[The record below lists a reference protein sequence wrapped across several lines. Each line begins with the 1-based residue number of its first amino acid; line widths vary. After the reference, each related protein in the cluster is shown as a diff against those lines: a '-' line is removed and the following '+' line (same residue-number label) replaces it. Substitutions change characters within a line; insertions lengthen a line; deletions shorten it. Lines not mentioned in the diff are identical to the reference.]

1 MLKRKPLSVAIAT
14 ALGVVSA
21 SGAFMDVA
29 YAADDEMLE
38 EVVVTGSRIK
48 RANIDSASPVT
59 VFNQDEIKARG
70 FTDVGYM
77 LQRMPSMAGSPI
89 GTTTN
94 NGGNGAVTIDLRG
107 MGAIRTLNLVNG
119 KRTVD
124 GGDYQTIPATMIER
138 IEVLKDGASAVYGAD
153 AVTGVVNIITKKDYE
168 GFEIEAQTADFFD
181 MDSGNQNTWNF
192 IAGNTFDGGSF
203 MFGAEYVDQE
213 HAYQSDAPWDFFQDS
228 WFIYPAGCEAQLTA
242 PYDGTAS
249 GGCYIV
255 GSSRIPE
262 SRLQFVDQGRFMNEG
277 SGLVAH
283 DGRTYN
289 YAPVNFIQTPYE
301 RTNIFAEINYDLS
314 DEIHMLAEIRYNKRE
329 SEQEL
334 APQPYNSPT
343 DPSYDGVWNG
353 TAYSG
358 ISEDNYYLVQAVD
371 AYNLTS
377 AGIASPLIYEPVRD
391 ARRRMVETTRS
402 FDQSIDQLQVNFTLS
417 GELNDIAWEAY
428 FIRGWRDRTDG
439 DFGQF
444 SGPLLFNAMG
454 PSADLDGDG
463 TPECYGDVSDA
474 STVIAGCVP
483 FDFFSGPYSVTQ
495 DMLDYVGIDLVDN
508 VESEMT
514 QAGFSVSGEAL
525 ELPVLDWIG
534 LSGSVGWALGYEYR
548 EEEYTYAPDSAK
560 QQDAVTGNTG
570 AGTVGGYSVD
580 SWYAEALVPVFDN
593 GTQSLD
599 ITAGYRYDDFDTYGD
614 DSTYQLG
621 VEFQV
626 LEQLKLRATTGEVF
640 RAPSIGES
648 FAGQVDSFPTYLDPC
663 DPTNNVTAP
672 GCTGESE
679 QLDTQVLARVGG
691 NPFLEPES
699 GDSLTVGA
707 VWTPDF
713 SFADVS
719 VTIDYWE
726 TEIEDVISTVGVQFI
741 LDECYVNQVASSC
754 QLITRRSDYSVA
766 QILDAPLNVA
776 EGRAEGVDSE
786 IRVDFETDWGQIDA
800 SFLWAHML
808 DRERTAFA
816 GSPTEDLRG
825 RYDGSA
831 YAEDKINYSFSLSQ
845 DNWRVSYLGEWISD
859 LEADVSFLPYIQD
872 VDDQLYHDITAS
884 YQIESLG
891 LTIAGGVRNVTDE
904 EPPYIDFG
912 FNASTDPSTYRLFGR
927 GYYLRLN
934 WKFNQD

>member
-242 PYDGTAS
+242 PYDGTTS

-277 SGLVAH
+277 NGLVAH

-371 AYNLTS
+371 AYNLT
-377 AGIASPLIYEPVRD
+377 ADGIASPLIYEPVRD

-402 FDQSIDQLQVNFTLS
+402 FDQSVDQLQVNFTLS

-454 PSADLDGDG
+454 
-463 TPECYGDVSDA
+463 
-474 STVIAGCVP
+474 
-483 FDFFSGPYSVTQ
+483 
-495 DMLDYVGIDLVDN
+495 
-508 VESEMT
+508 
-514 QAGFSVSGEAL
+514 
-525 ELPVLDWIG
+525 
-534 LSGSVGWALGYEYR
+534 
-548 EEEYTYAPDSAK
+548 
-560 QQDAVTGNTG
+560 
-570 AGTVGGYSVD
+570 
-580 SWYAEALVPVFDN
+580 
-593 GTQSLD
+593 
-599 ITAGYRYDDFDTYGD
+599 
-614 DSTYQLG
+614 
-621 VEFQV
+621 
-626 LEQLKLRATTGEVF
+626 LK
-640 RAPSIGES
+640 
-648 FAGQVDSFPTYLDPC
+648 
-663 DPTNNVTAP
+663 
-672 GCTGESE
+672 
-679 QLDTQVLARVGG
+679 
-691 NPFLEPES
+691 
-699 GDSLTVGA
+699 
-707 VWTPDF
+707 
-713 SFADVS
+713 
-719 VTIDYWE
+719 
-726 TEIEDVISTVGVQFI
+726 
-741 LDECYVNQVASSC
+741 
-754 QLITRRSDYSVA
+754 
-766 QILDAPLNVA
+766 
-776 EGRAEGVDSE
+776 
-786 IRVDFETDWGQIDA
+786 
-800 SFLWAHML
+800 
-808 DRERTAFA
+808 
-816 GSPTEDLRG
+816 
-825 RYDGSA
+825 
-831 YAEDKINYSFSLSQ
+831 
-845 DNWRVSYLGEWISD
+845 
-859 LEADVSFLPYIQD
+859 
-872 VDDQLYHDITAS
+872 
-884 YQIESLG
+884 
-891 LTIAGGVRNVTDE
+891 
-904 EPPYIDFG
+904 
-912 FNASTDPSTYRLFGR
+912 
-927 GYYLRLN
+927 
-934 WKFNQD
+934 

>member
-371 AYNLTS
+371 AYNLT
-377 AGIASPLIYEPVRD
+377 ADGIASPLIYEPVRD

-402 FDQSIDQLQVNFTLS
+402 FDQSVDQLQVNFTLS
-417 GELNDIAWEAY
+417 GELNDISWEAY
-428 FIRGWRDRTDG
+428 FIRGWNDQTDG

-444 SGPLLFNAMG
+444 SGPRLFNAMG
-454 PSADLDGDG
+454 PSADLDADG
-463 TPECYGDVSDA
+463 TPECYGDVNDA

-483 FDFFSGPYSVTQ
+483 FDFFSGPNSVTQ
-495 DMLDYVGIDLVDN
+495 DMLDYVGVDLVDN
-508 VESEMT
+508 RESEMT
-514 QAGFSVSGEAL
+514 QAGFNLSGEAL
-525 ELPVLDWIG
+525 ELPVLDWVG
-534 LSGSVGWALGYEYR
+534 LPGSVGWAFGYEYR

-570 AGTVGGYSVD
+570 AGTEGGYSVD

-726 TEIEDVISTVGVQFI
+726 IEIEDVISTVGVQFI

-808 DRERTAFA
+808 DQERTAFA
-816 GSPTEDLRG
+816 GSPSEDLSG
-825 RYDGSA
+825 RYNGEA

>member
-59 VFNQDEIKARG
+59 VFDQDEIKARG

-94 NGGNGAVTIDLRG
+94 NGGNGAVVVNLRG
-107 MGAIRTLNLVNG
+107 LGSNRTLTLVNG
-119 KRTVD
+119 KRVVD

-138 IEVLKDGASAVYGAD
+138 VEILKDGASAVYGAD
-153 AVTGVVNIITKKDYE
+153 AVAGVVNIITKKNYE
-168 GFEIEAQTADFFD
+168 GFEIEAQTADFVD

-192 IAGNTFDGGSF
+192 IAGKTFDGGSF

-213 HAYQSDAPWDFFQDS
+213 HAYQSDAPWDYFQDS

-277 SGLVAH
+277 NGLVAH

-314 DEIHMLAEIRYNKRE
+314 DEIHLLAEIRYNKRE

-508 VESEMT
+508 FESEMT

-726 TEIEDVISTVGVQFI
+726 IEIEDVISTVGVQFI

>member
-1 MLKRKPLSVAIAT
+1 M
-14 ALGVVSA
+14 
-21 SGAFMDVA
+21 
-29 YAADDEMLE
+29 
-38 EVVVTGSRIK
+38 
-48 RANIDSASPVT
+48 
-59 VFNQDEIKARG
+59 
-70 FTDVGYM
+70 
-77 LQRMPSMAGSPI
+77 
-89 GTTTN
+89 
-94 NGGNGAVTIDLRG
+94 
-107 MGAIRTLNLVNG
+107 
-119 KRTVD
+119 
-124 GGDYQTIPATMIER
+124 
-138 IEVLKDGASAVYGAD
+138 
-153 AVTGVVNIITKKDYE
+153 
-168 GFEIEAQTADFFD
+168 
-181 MDSGNQNTWNF
+181 
-192 IAGNTFDGGSF
+192 
-203 MFGAEYVDQE
+203 
-213 HAYQSDAPWDFFQDS
+213 
-228 WFIYPAGCEAQLTA
+228 
-242 PYDGTAS
+242 
-249 GGCYIV
+249 
-255 GSSRIPE
+255 
-262 SRLQFVDQGRFMNEG
+262 
-277 SGLVAH
+277 
-283 DGRTYN
+283 
-289 YAPVNFIQTPYE
+289 
-301 RTNIFAEINYDLS
+301 
-314 DEIHMLAEIRYNKRE
+314 
-329 SEQEL
+329 
-334 APQPYNSPT
+334 
-343 DPSYDGVWNG
+343 
-353 TAYSG
+353 
-358 ISEDNYYLVQAVD
+358 
-371 AYNLTS
+371 
-377 AGIASPLIYEPVRD
+377 
-391 ARRRMVETTRS
+391 
-402 FDQSIDQLQVNFTLS
+402 
-417 GELNDIAWEAY
+417 
-428 FIRGWRDRTDG
+428 
-439 DFGQF
+439 
-444 SGPLLFNAMG
+444 
-454 PSADLDGDG
+454 
-463 TPECYGDVSDA
+463 
-474 STVIAGCVP
+474 
-483 FDFFSGPYSVTQ
+483 
-495 DMLDYVGIDLVDN
+495 
-508 VESEMT
+508 
-514 QAGFSVSGEAL
+514 
-525 ELPVLDWIG
+525 
-534 LSGSVGWALGYEYR
+534 
-548 EEEYTYAPDSAK
+548 
-560 QQDAVTGNTG
+560 
-570 AGTVGGYSVD
+570 
-580 SWYAEALVPVFDN
+580 
-593 GTQSLD
+593 D

>member
-1 MLKRKPLSVAIAT
+1 MLKRKPLSMAIAT

-38 EVVVTGSRIK
+38 EVVVTGSRSK

-192 IAGNTFDGGSF
+192 IAGKTFDGGSF

-213 HAYQSDAPWDFFQDS
+213 HAYQSDAPWDYFQDS

-242 PYDGTAS
+242 PYDGTTS

-283 DGRTYN
+283 DNRTYN

-314 DEIHMLAEIRYNKRE
+314 DEIHLLAEIRYNKRE

-371 AYNLTS
+371 AYNLT
-377 AGIASPLIYEPVRD
+377 ADGIASPLIYEPVRD

-402 FDQSIDQLQVNFTLS
+402 FDQSVDQLQVNFTLS
-417 GELNDIAWEAY
+417 GELNDISWEAY

-444 SGPLLFNAMG
+444 SGPRLFNAMG
-454 PSADLDGDG
+454 PSADLDADG

-525 ELPVLDWIG
+525 ELPVLDWVG
-534 LSGSVGWALGYEYR
+534 LPGSVGWALCYEYR
-548 EEEYTYAPDSAK
+548 E
-560 QQDAVTGNTG
+560 
-570 AGTVGGYSVD
+570 
-580 SWYAEALVPVFDN
+580 
-593 GTQSLD
+593 
-599 ITAGYRYDDFDTYGD
+599 
-614 DSTYQLG
+614 
-621 VEFQV
+621 
-626 LEQLKLRATTGEVF
+626 
-640 RAPSIGES
+640 
-648 FAGQVDSFPTYLDPC
+648 
-663 DPTNNVTAP
+663 
-672 GCTGESE
+672 
-679 QLDTQVLARVGG
+679 
-691 NPFLEPES
+691 
-699 GDSLTVGA
+699 
-707 VWTPDF
+707 
-713 SFADVS
+713 
-719 VTIDYWE
+719 
-726 TEIEDVISTVGVQFI
+726 
-741 LDECYVNQVASSC
+741 
-754 QLITRRSDYSVA
+754 
-766 QILDAPLNVA
+766 
-776 EGRAEGVDSE
+776 
-786 IRVDFETDWGQIDA
+786 
-800 SFLWAHML
+800 
-808 DRERTAFA
+808 
-816 GSPTEDLRG
+816 
-825 RYDGSA
+825 
-831 YAEDKINYSFSLSQ
+831 
-845 DNWRVSYLGEWISD
+845 
-859 LEADVSFLPYIQD
+859 
-872 VDDQLYHDITAS
+872 
-884 YQIESLG
+884 
-891 LTIAGGVRNVTDE
+891 
-904 EPPYIDFG
+904 
-912 FNASTDPSTYRLFGR
+912 
-927 GYYLRLN
+927 
-934 WKFNQD
+934 